1 MELTPEPAADLAHNL
16 LKRIEEFHM
25 HSTEINAHV
34 KALRTL
40 CRQKASNPEEANT
53 LVMVWS
59 LTWHYSIAMVLK
71 NYFLENSLKSCP
83 RDNFSGYL
91 RKTCSYV
98 TFLKQSCSPKAVL
111 FVSESICHCP

>member
-111 FVSESICHCP
+111 FVSGA